1 MIGMKIKKR
10 INVYA
15 SQGLGNQLFVYAY
28 IKNLLSN
35 ESVGVVKIHFNR
47 NSKIGFEF
55 WLKDL
60 ISKSHNRIYFRLNN
74 SFEYLFRIALF
85 KISKPRKIRKKL
97 RIYHE
102 KEIFGFEDQLLTLPN
117 NSLVFGNYI
126 NYKYVDPI
134 FDELKDEVRT
144 WLSEIPLPREFTNVV
159 EDSIILHVRRGD
171 VSLGKPAAIR
181 GSLSEAYYK
190 KAIDFIADA
199 RGFIPKNI
207 IALTD
212 DVKTSKTDLSS
223 LPISY
228 WFGPEKI
235 DTVQTLKV
243 FMNAKNF
250 IGANS
255 TLSWW
260 GARLSISLPHQISI
274 LPRPWLGFKESNAD
288 EALYIP
294 KVNYFKA
301 E

>member
-1 MIGMKIKKR
+1 MIGMKIRKR

-15 SQGLGNQLFVYAY
+15 GQGLGNQLFVYAY
-28 IKNLLSN
+28 IKNLLS
-35 ESVGVVKIHFNR
+35 SGTVGIVKIYFNR
-47 NSKIGFEF
+47 NSKSGFEF
-55 WLKDL
+55 WLKNL
-60 ISKSHNRIYFRLNN
+60 INKSHNRIYFQLNN
-74 SFEYLFRIALF
+74 SFEYFFRIALF
-85 KISKPRKIRKKL
+85 KIAKPKKIRKNL
-97 RIYHE
+97 RIYYE
-102 KEIFGFEDQLLTLPN
+102 KEIFVYEDELLKLPN
-117 NSLVFGNYI
+117 HSFVFGNYI

-134 FDELKDEVRT
+134 FDELKDEVKT
-144 WLSEIPLPREFTNVV
+144 WLSEILLPSEFTDVAD
-159 EDSIILHVRRGD
+159 DSIILHVRRGD
-171 VSLGKPAAIR
+171 VSQGKPAAIR

-190 KAIDFIADA
+190 KAIDFIASN
-199 RGFIPKNI
+199 RRFKPKNI

-228 WFGPEKI
+228 WFGPEEI
-235 DTVQTLKV
+235 DTVQSLKV

-260 GARLSISLPHQISI
+260 GARLSISSPHQISI
-274 LPRPWLGFKESNAD
+274 LPRPWLGFKESKAD
-288 EALYIP
+288 EALHIP

>member
-1 MIGMKIKKR
+1 MIGVKIKKR

-15 SQGLGNQLFVYAY
+15 CQGLGNQLFVYAY

-35 ESVGVVKIHFNR
+35 GSISTVKIHFNR

-55 WLKDL
+55 WLKNL
-60 ISKSHNRIYFRLNN
+60 INKCQNRIYFQLNN
-74 SFEYLFRIALF
+74 SFEYFFRIALF
-85 KISKPRKIRKKL
+85 KIVKPKKIRKNL
-97 RIYHE
+97 RIYYE
-102 KEIFGFEDQLLTLPN
+102 KEIFVYEDELLKLPN
-117 NSLVFGNYI
+117 HSFVFGNYI

-144 WLSEIPLPREFTNVV
+144 WLSEIPLPSEFTDVAD
-159 EDSIILHVRRGD
+159 DSIILHVRRGD
-171 VSLGKPAAIR
+171 VSQGKPAAIR

-190 KAIDFIADA
+190 KAIDFIASN
-199 RGFIPKNI
+199 RRFKPKNI

-228 WFGPEKI
+228 WFGPEEI
-235 DTVQTLKV
+235 DTVQSLKV

-260 GARLSISLPHQISI
+260 GARLSISSPHQISI

-288 EALYIP
+288 EALHIP

>member
-1 MIGMKIKKR
+1 MKSKKR

-15 SQGLGNQLFVYAY
+15 SQGLGNQLFIYAY

-35 ESVGVVKIHFNR
+35 RSISVIKIHFNR
-47 NSKIGFEF
+47 NSMIGYGF
-55 WLKDL
+55 WLKSLTDKY
-60 ISKSHNRIYFRLNN
+60 SNRIYFQLNN
-74 SFEYLFRIALF
+74 SFEYFFRIALF
-85 KISKPRKIRKKL
+85 KMIKPKKIRKNL
-97 RIYHE
+97 RVYYE
-102 KEIFGFEDQLLTLPN
+102 KEIFVYEDQLLKLPN
-117 NSLVFGNYI
+117 NSLVFGSYI
-126 NYKYVDPI
+126 NHKYVDPI
-134 FDELKDEVRT
+134 FDELNDEVRT
-144 WLSEIPLPREFTNVV
+144 WLSDIPLPSEFTNIA
-159 EDSIILHVRRGD
+159 EDSIILHVRRGT
-171 VSLGKPAAIR
+171 VSQGKPAAIR
-181 GSLSEAYYK
+181 GSLSAAYYK

-199 RGFIPKNI
+199 RRLQPKNI

-212 DVKTSKTDLSS
+212 DVKTSKADLSS

-235 DTVQTLKV
+235 DTVQALKV

-260 GARLSISLPHQISI
+260 GARLSISSPHQISI
-274 LPRPWLGFKESNAD
+274 LPKPWLGFKESNAD
-288 EALYIP
+288 EALHIP